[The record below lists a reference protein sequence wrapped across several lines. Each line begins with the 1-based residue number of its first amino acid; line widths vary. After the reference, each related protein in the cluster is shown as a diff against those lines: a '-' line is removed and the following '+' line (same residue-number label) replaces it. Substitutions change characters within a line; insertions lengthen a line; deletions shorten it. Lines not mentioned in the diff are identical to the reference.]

1 MKIRTI
7 IITAVLT
14 LSMAA
19 GMAGCAGGNSSVSD
33 TSSVSQVS
41 QENGSGYSDDNDTK
55 VLQMLDK
62 VTLNGKP
69 VVLPF
74 KLSDLGE
81 GYSFDKNDV
90 SVYEKD
96 GNTYAYTDLLYNNK
110 MITTV
115 SLFEYAEGQKTEDF
129 IVDMISYSY
138 LDNESV
144 SEIIKVDDISGKN
157 KKEDVLSKFGE
168 PTNRETLD
176 TGSEIIT
183 YETNNNDN
191 SYVEFWFTKDNII
204 STIMIKNI

>member
-1 MKIRTI
+1 MFQNTSNRI
-7 IITAVLT
+7 
-14 LSMAA
+14 
-19 GMAGCAGGNSSVSD
+19 CANHGKEMLFGKKGKV
-33 TSSVSQVS
+33 
-41 QENGSGYSDDNDTK
+41 NGVKSI
-55 VLQMLDK
+55 
-62 VTLNGKP
+62 
-69 VVLPF
+69 
-74 KLSDLGE
+74 
-81 GYSFDKNDV
+81 
-90 SVYEKD
+90 VYEKD

-138 LDNESV
+138 LDDESV